1 MVGGRR
7 RVVSAA
13 AGLWSA
19 AGAGLA
25 GAGLSS
31 AAGAGL
37 AGAGLSSGD
46 GAGLAGAG
54 LASGDGAGFA
64 VVGGCAPSSP
74 PGVPGSPPSS
84 SLLPPSSSGTRPG
97 LVVPLSSLPGP
108 CGLSGLSPL
117 PLGSAGIAGN
127 EFASPG
133 SVPAASSVG
142 VRAAVAVGVGVA
154 VGREPIGAELLLQ
167 DVGNAVL
174 VRVHIRGELH
184 GARVVRVGPRLHL
197 EVVAHAIAVRVLGGV
212 RARRKVVRREALVRN
227 AVGIRVGVE
236 IGARRIRDAAVAAD
250 AHAGAARRA
259 TGVAAATA
267 VAAAAVAAAARAG
280 AGEAGATAA
289 AGRAAH
295 RQGHEIAGR
304 ADAEAE
310 PAEAAR
316 RGGAGRRIG
325 VADAERPG
333 AGELDGL
340 ALVLLA
346 RGGEAVPV
354 GHGREQGAADQDR
367 RDQASGD
374 GAREP
379 EVAGVRSAPLRVG
392 AATTDAVIR
401 HSSSSP
407 IQPAHRRNPRRAEE
421 LWTRSGRLFDAD
433 RRVSEDL
440 DQTLNR

>member
-1 MVGGRR
+1 M
-7 RVVSAA
+7 
-13 AGLWSA
+13 
-19 AGAGLA
+19 
-25 GAGLSS
+25 
-31 AAGAGL
+31 
-37 AGAGLSSGD
+37 
-46 GAGLAGAG
+46 
-54 LASGDGAGFA
+54 
-64 VVGGCAPSSP
+64 PS
-74 PGVPGSPPSS
+74 
-84 SLLPPSSSGTRPG
+84 
-97 LVVPLSSLPGP
+97 
-108 CGLSGLSPL
+108 CC
-117 PLGSAGIAGN
+117 
-127 EFASPG
+127 
-133 SVPAASSVG
+133 
-142 VRAAVAVGVGVA
+142 
-154 VGREPIGAELLLQ
+154 LQ
-167 DVGNAVL
+167 DVGNPVL
-174 VRVHIRGELH
+174 VRVHVRGELH

-197 EVVAHAIAVRVLGGV
+197 DVVAHAIAVRVARVAV

-236 IGARRIRDAAVAAD
+236 IGARRDPGCCRRCRR
-250 AHAGAARRA
+250 ARRSGS
-259 TGVAAATA
+259 TSDGCRRRHRRCRRRHCRRRRRR
-267 VAAAAVAAAARAG
+267 RAG
-280 AGEAGATAA
+280 AGEAGAAAA

-333 AGELDGL
+333 AGERDGL